1 MNRSSQ
7 YASSTVW
14 AGSACGSFMLKH
26 LTVQD
31 LALVERL
38 EVSFAR
44 GLTVITGE
52 SGAGKSILLAAL
64 SLVLGDRASSE
75 LLRPGASRLD
85 VSAEFDITLTPTLRD
100 RLTALELEDTDHPG
114 TCLLRRTMTAD
125 GRSKAFVNGIP
136 VTLQVLRE
144 LGENL
149 VDIHGQNENVRLAR
163 KDVQLALLDDFALA
177 STDREHVTEIWRSWQ
192 QIWRAAEKLRA
203 SAEQQAD
210 RIALLTYQLQELEGV
225 ETADVDQLF
234 EEHRRLAQ
242 LDHLLETVLA
252 ADNALTELDT
262 PGKLSA
268 TLESLSDNHPSL
280 QEARSALK
288 DASALLDDASR
299 HLRRYADIL
308 EPDPERLSSLSEQME
323 LLHRLAR
330 KHKITPRDLPARI
343 KALTDE
349 LASINADTDALEAA
363 EAKSRIL
370 EAAFHGSAAALSDK
384 RKGAAKQFS
393 KEVARVLGDLG
404 LAKARLSCG
413 FSDAENETGI
423 DTVELLVTTNPKY
436 PAGPL
441 GKIASGGELARINLA
456 IAVTAAE
463 RSALPCLVLDEADVG
478 VGGNLA
484 DTVGR
489 LLRRLGSHTQVICVT
504 HAPQVAALGNQHLC
518 VVKTPAEDTIIRTL
532 DPKARREEIARML
545 AGAEV
550 SDKTREYADTLLADA
565 R

>member
-1 MNRSSQ
+1 
-7 YASSTVW
+7 
-14 AGSACGSFMLKH
+14 MLKQ

-38 EVSFAR
+38 EVSFAP

-64 SLVLGDRASSE
+64 SLVLGERASSE
-75 LLRPGASRLD
+75 LLRPGAARLD
-85 VSAEFDITLTPTLRD
+85 VCAEFDITLTPKLRD
-100 RLTALELEDTDHPG
+100 RLTALELEDNDHPG

-177 STDREHVTEIWRSWQ
+177 TTDREHVTEIWRSWQ
-192 QIWRAAEKLRA
+192 QLHRTAESLQA
-203 SAEQQAD
+203 NADQQSD
-210 RIALLTYQLQELEGV
+210 RIALLTYQLQELDGID
-225 ETADVDQLF
+225 TADVEQLF

-242 LDHLLETVLA
+242 VDRLLDTVLA
-252 ADNALTELDT
+252 ADNALAELDT
-262 PGKLSA
+262 PGRVSA
-268 TLESLSDNHPSL
+268 SLDSLNDAHPAL
-280 QEARSALK
+280 DEARSALR
-288 DASALLDDASR
+288 DAAALLDDASR

-308 EPDPERLSSLSEQME
+308 EPDPERLAILSEQIE
-323 LLHRLAR
+323 LLHDLAR
-330 KHKITPRDLPARI
+330 KHKVTPKELPARI
-343 KALTDE
+343 QALASE
-349 LASINADTDALEAA
+349 LAGIHADTDALEAA
-363 EAKSRIL
+363 LAKSRIL

-384 RKGAAKQFS
+384 RKQSAKQFV
-393 KEVARVLGDLG
+393 KAVCRVLADLG
-404 LAKARLSCG
+404 LARAKLACE
-413 FSDAENETGI
+413 FAATENETGI
-423 DTVELLVTTNPKY
+423 DAVEFMVTTNPKY
-436 PAGPL
+436 PPGPL
-441 GKIASGGELARINLA
+441 GRIASGGELARINLA

-518 VVKTPAEDTIIRTL
+518 VIKTASEDTTIQSL
-532 DPKARREEIARML
+532 DPAARREEIARML

-550 SDKTREYADTLLADA
+550 SDKTREYADSLLADA
-565 R
+565 D

>member
-1 MNRSSQ
+1 
-7 YASSTVW
+7 
-14 AGSACGSFMLKH
+14 MLKQ

-38 EVSFAR
+38 EVSFAP

-64 SLVLGDRASSE
+64 SLVLGERASSE
-75 LLRPGASRLD
+75 LLRPGATRLD
-85 VSAEFDITLTPTLRD
+85 VSAEFDISLTPALKD
-100 RLTALELEDTDHPG
+100 RLVSLELEDTDHPG
-114 TCLLRRTMTAD
+114 TCLLRRTMSAD

-177 STDREHVTEIWRSWQ
+177 TTDREHVTEIWRSWQ
-192 QIWRAAEKLRA
+192 QLRRAADKLRT
-203 SAEQQAD
+203 SGEQQAD
-210 RIALLTYQLQELEGV
+210 RIALLTYQLQELDGI
-225 ETADVDQLF
+225 ETADVEQLF

-262 PGKLSA
+262 PGRLSGVLEA
-268 TLESLSDNHPSL
+268 LHDSHPALES
-280 QEARSALK
+280 ARAALK

-299 HLRRYADIL
+299 QLRRYADIL
-308 EPDPERLSSLSEQME
+308 EPDPERLTTLSEQIE
-323 LLHRLAR
+323 LLHGLAR
-330 KHKITPRDLPARI
+330 KHKVNPKELPARV
-343 KALTDE
+343 KALADE
-349 LASINADTDALEAA
+349 LAGINADTNALEAA
-363 EAKSRIL
+363 EAKARIL
-370 EAAFHGSAAALSDK
+370 DTAFRGSAAALSEK
-384 RKGAAKQFS
+384 RRSAAKQLS
-393 KEVARVLGDLG
+393 REIARVLADLG
-404 LAKARLSCG
+404 LAKARLTVD
-413 FSDAENETGI
+413 FAPAENETGI
-423 DTVELLVTTNPKY
+423 DAVELQVTTNNKY
-436 PAGPL
+436 AAGPL

-456 IAVTAAE
+456 IVVTAAE

-518 VVKTPAEDTIIRTL
+518 VVKTPTEDTTIRTL
-532 DPKARREEIARML
+532 DAAARREEIARML

-550 SDKTREYADTLLADA
+550 SAKTREYADTLLAEA
-565 R
+565 IK

>member
-1 MNRSSQ
+1 
-7 YASSTVW
+7 
-14 AGSACGSFMLKH
+14 MLKQ

-38 EVSFAR
+38 EVSFAP

-64 SLVLGDRASSE
+64 SLVLGERASSE
-75 LLRPGASRLD
+75 LLRPGATRLD
-85 VSAEFDITLTPTLRD
+85 VSAEFDISLTPALKD
-100 RLTALELEDTDHPG
+100 RLAGLELEDTDHPG
-114 TCLLRRTMTAD
+114 TCLLRRTMSAD

-177 STDREHVTEIWRSWQ
+177 TTDREHVTEIWRSWQ
-192 QIWRAAEKLRA
+192 QIRRAADKLRT

-210 RIALLTYQLQELEGV
+210 RIALLSYQLQELDGI
-225 ETADVDQLF
+225 ETADVEQLF

-252 ADNALTELDT
+252 ADNALAELDT
-262 PGKLSA
+262 PGRL
-268 TLESLSDNHPSL
+268 TGVLEALNDSHPAL
-280 QEARSALK
+280 EGARSALK

-308 EPDPERLSSLSEQME
+308 EPDPERLTTLSEQIE
-323 LLHRLAR
+323 LLHGLAR
-330 KHKITPRDLPARI
+330 KHKVNPKELPARV
-343 KALTDE
+343 KALADE
-349 LASINADTDALEAA
+349 LASINADTNALEAA
-363 EAKSRIL
+363 EAKARIL
-370 EAAFHGSAAALSDK
+370 DSAFRGSAAALSEK
-384 RKGAAKQFS
+384 RRGAAKLFS
-393 KEVARVLGDLG
+393 REIARVLADLG
-404 LAKARLSCG
+404 LAKARLTVD
-413 FSDAENETGI
+413 FAPAENETGI
-423 DTVELLVTTNPKY
+423 DAVELLVTTNNKY
-436 PAGPL
+436 AAGPL

-518 VVKTPAEDTIIRTL
+518 VVKTPAEDTTIRNL
-532 DPKARREEIARML
+532 DAAARREEIARML

-550 SDKTREYADTLLADA
+550 SAKTREYAETLLAEA
-565 R
+565 IK